1 MCGQASKV
9 AHNLSLVAFIH
20 PSSEQE
26 LENGSASASSK
37 LSPLKTCQ
45 NLLRAYGSCKSEK
58 LGLSVDQELLW
69 EMIHQHQEWIYAKAR
84 RGFSSCTWELLS
96 AAQAVAVYVLLRI
109 KLGQNSRA
117 FPNGDIA
124 LLYTLGAIFRRLQV
138 EGTLDVS
145 QHPQG
150 DWKQWVFCESFVRV
164 AAVYFT
170 LNAVISMEI
179 GLPCNS
185 PLDWDTEGM
194 LLPASKA
201 SWSAQS
207 VDDWKR
213 RTSTLSSYKQLKW
226 KDLLASTSLE
236 DCPVEEW
243 RESSDEMGL
252 LVTMAMTLRAQ
263 LLREAVQ
270 AGSIPSKKLSASCS
284 R

>member
-84 RGFSSCTWELLS
+84 RGFSSCDLEMLSWELVGIVTDFDQVSTLGTWELLS

-124 LLYTLGAIFRRLQV
+124 LLYTLG
-138 EGTLDVS
+138 
-145 QHPQG
+145 
-150 DWKQWVFCESFVRV
+150 VRP
-164 AAVYFT
+164 
-170 LNAVISMEI
+170 S
-179 GLPCNS
+179 
-185 PLDWDTEGM
+185 
-194 LLPASKA
+194 LLPSL
-201 SWSAQS
+201 SIG
-207 VDDWKR
+207 KR
-213 RTSTLSSYKQLKW
+213 
-226 KDLLASTSLE
+226 
-236 DCPVEEW
+236 
-243 RESSDEMGL
+243 
-252 LVTMAMTLRAQ
+252 
-263 LLREAVQ
+263 
-270 AGSIPSKKLSASCS
+270 
-284 R
+284 